1 MSLIPAP
8 SSALRC
14 VYASQALAFAAL
26 ESVVFKYTP
35 VCTSHE
41 RAGSKGG
48 GLSRW
53 LRMKMLIDG
62 ESEDEVEGINDSKA
76 RGKVWSK
83 ICAMLNSHFAFFVA
97 VRLRASQYTNEVWAQ
112 SAALDWE
119 YNDGTQSAH

>member
-53 LRMKMLIDG
+53 LRMKMLMDG
-62 ESEDEVEGINDSKA
+62 DSEADVENFKDSKA
-76 RGKVWSK
+76 RGKVWSQ
-83 ICAMLNSHFAFFVA
+83 ISAQLNAHLDFVNA
-97 VRLRASQYTNEVWAQ
+97 VLERAKDYTEEQWA
-112 SAALDWE
+112 SSDALDWVYVE
-119 YNDGTQSAH
+119 D